1 VRVELPGV
9 VSVRDL
15 LSGLIGVPAAILVA
29 AGLGIVGV
37 TLVSRVR
44 RAEGRRPIRW
54 AHLVL
59 GVGILGAGLLL
70 LQMEVSLVGLR

>member
-1 VRVELPGV
+1 MRE
-9 VSVRDL
+9 L
-15 LSGLIGVPAAILVA
+15 LSSLIGVPAAILLA

-44 RAEGRRPIRW
+44 RAPGRRPIRW

-59 GVGILGAGLLL
+59 GVGLCGAGILLL
-70 LQMEVSLVGLR
+70 ELDVSVLGVR